1 MEMKR
6 NIIAVLA
13 IVMVLCCVTLAACN
27 DKNDTNVLDSYIFDM
42 DGTTVTDDFTLP
54 ATIGGEAA
62 EWKSEGTAIQLENA
76 NPIGLQKSPFPKRA
90 WLTSI

>member
-42 DGTTVTDDFTLP
+42 DGQPLP
-54 ATIGGEAA
+54 MI
-62 EWKSEGTAIQLENA
+62 SLFRN
-76 NPIGLQKSPFPKRA
+76 NRR
-90 WLTSI
+90 